1 MENPRQMVWNI
12 QAHQSLPNLWTGQT
26 IFHIKP
32 QYENQL
38 SELPVIN
45 TCTETAIAGQEI
57 EIALNVEELE
67 ACMRQDVPEQ
77 IAFLASAAKRQRAEI
92 KERDLSPS
100 EMKLFQGAKNK
111 EIQSW
116 LSTETVRRIARNQ
129 IPEEQILRSRWVLT
143 WKPVDPTTQDPN
155 PQPKAKARLVI
166 LVMKILSWKPL
177 PEILQLWEKTLGHW
191 FYSLLP
197 PQSGK
202 SVPSTSKQPSF
213 EEVAKM
219 VEF

>member
-1 MENPRQMVWNI
+1 
-12 QAHQSLPNLWTGQT
+12 
-26 IFHIKP
+26 
-32 QYENQL
+32 
-38 SELPVIN
+38 
-45 TCTETAIAGQEI
+45 
-57 EIALNVEELE
+57 
-67 ACMRQDVPEQ
+67 MRQDVPEQ

-166 LVMKILSWKPL
+166 LGYEDPQFGSPCQRFSNYGKRLSNVDFTICCLRKVEDPFLRHPNRL
-177 PEILQLWEKTLGHW
+177 P
-191 FYSLLP
+191 
-197 PQSGK
+197 
-202 SVPSTSKQPSF
+202 
-213 EEVAKM
+213 
-219 VEF
+219 